1 MMMLKFAE
9 HNLKTFERIS
19 FLILGFYF
27 LRKNIM
33 LKKCDMLIINIRIV
47 TINISHLTQ
56 QPPYF

>member
-1 MMMLKFAE
+1 MKFVE
-9 HNLKTFERIS
+9 HNLETFQRIS

-33 LKKCDMLIINIRIV
+33 LKKCDMLIVNIRIV

-56 QPPYF
+56 IPPYI